1 MVQVEDAWETCCNPE
16 AENASKAG
24 RMELGGGEKN
34 QGGGVYK
41 SPCVM
46 LNADEYLI
54 VADKNGHK
62 TTVRGPKSFRP
73 DGFGTVWSGKFRSIL
88 IPVNCYIIVQDTNSS
103 DEPVRHVRGPR
114 KFYPES
120 FEVVRVNPAKRKGDN
135 GEQYHFECIHISA
148 KRACHLQTKDGVVK
162 LIDDAQFYMP
172 LVGEKVLATVN
183 LQLLLTTDFC
193 IVKAPN
199 GKIQVLNGQNH
210 EDRAFFMKP
219 FHEFVYFRGD
229 ESDEGQYILSTLP
242 QFLNHNFMIR
252 TSDNV
257 GVDMVL
263 RISYQ
268 ITDVPMFCANP
279 IQFVGYMQNY
289 VQDEF
294 LDRFARVNLREFM
307 QSFTAQAIASIDVVS
322 HTFEKFGMSILDIQ
336 ILDFHC
342 NENKVEKML
351 ETAIHTSVTKNN
363 VLRAVQNDVLIQE
376 QTNEIMRRQKD
387 LEVQMALKENEV
399 ELQKVV
405 LGNAIRIKE
414 MEIQIMEEEKR
425 SSLLEVKRG
434 NDLTEYEFKGR
445 GKGHNLRE
453 FMNGIDENLSTDE
466 KMAVWMRSMDLEQ
479 SEMLYQMVNE
489 IRIQPANASMKILN
503 FTRAGNENAPD
514 GVRKERGE
522 FQQHQHN
529 FLSEQEKR
537 KLYEKSHA

>member
-1 MVQVEDAWETCCNPE
+1 
-16 AENASKAG
+16 
-24 RMELGGGEKN
+24 
-34 QGGGVYK
+34 
-41 SPCVM
+41 
-46 LNADEYLI
+46 
-54 VADKNGHK
+54 
-62 TTVRGPKSFRP
+62 
-73 DGFGTVWSGKFRSIL
+73 
-88 IPVNCYIIVQDTNSS
+88 
-103 DEPVRHVRGPR
+103 
-114 KFYPES
+114 
-120 FEVVRVNPAKRKGDN
+120 
-135 GEQYHFECIHISA
+135 
-148 KRACHLQTKDGVVK
+148 
-162 LIDDAQFYMP
+162 
-172 LVGEKVLATVN
+172 
-183 LQLLLTTDFC
+183 
-193 IVKAPN
+193 
-199 GKIQVLNGQNH
+199 
-210 EDRAFFMKP
+210 
-219 FHEFVYFRGD
+219 
-229 ESDEGQYILSTLP
+229 
-242 QFLNHNFMIR
+242 
-252 TSDNV
+252 
-257 GVDMVL
+257 MVL

-307 QSFTAQAIASIDVVS
+307 QTFTAQAIASIDVVS
-322 HTFEKFGMSILDIQ
+322 QTFEKFGMSILDIQ

-466 KMAVWMRSMDLEQ
+466 KMAVWMRGMDLEQ

-503 FTRAGNENAPD
+503 FTRAGNEGAPD
-514 GVRKERGE
+514 GVRPERGE

-537 KLYEKSHA
+537 KLHEKSHPV